1 MSLTFRYTSILWL
14 VQPENEKPVVESREE
29 EISDEKLRQKAQY
42 LYHQDCEGDQRKLN
56 LVPLFPFAY
65 DYNY

>member
-1 MSLTFRYTSILWL
+1 MKSQLLKAEKKKSLM
-14 VQPENEKPVVESREE
+14 K
-29 EISDEKLRQKAQY
+29 KLRRKAQY